1 MSAVE
6 SLDILQRCLFFLVA
20 AHGIA
25 AKQKK
30 NITKETSVKLLTGH
44 LKLKII
50 LFVL

>member
-30 NITKETSVKLLTGH
+30 KKHYKRDICKTVDRTP
-44 LKLKII
+44 
-50 LFVL
+50 